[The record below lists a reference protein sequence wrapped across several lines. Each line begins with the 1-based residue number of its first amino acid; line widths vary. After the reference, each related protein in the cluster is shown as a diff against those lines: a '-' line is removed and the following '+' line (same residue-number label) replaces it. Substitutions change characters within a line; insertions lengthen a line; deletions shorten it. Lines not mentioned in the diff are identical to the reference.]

1 MWLMLKD
8 CNAYC
13 INVQLSPK
21 IPYPIS
27 HFSMSPIYSWISYHN
42 IGLSSVRTIW
52 PALIAVFHITV
63 GLVFVHAHQFH
74 ILFRLLYV
82 GTALIIASL
91 DVLMS
96 FTTGLRL
103 SSVSGINTCEPEKL
117 LNLDVSGP
125 SFEGT
130 IFSCT

>member
-1 MWLMLKD
+1 MLIALMFNYPLK
-8 CNAYC
+8 
-13 INVQLSPK
+13 
-21 IPYPIS
+21 YPIP
-27 HFSMSPIYSWISYHN
+27 FLIFLCPLFTVGFHN